1 MKNSFRSTQPFTK
14 ELVEAIELYDYDK
27 DPNETINVAGEK
39 EYSTVLK
46 DMNENM
52 VRFLESQVKKTAAMK
67 IESR

>member
-1 MKNSFRSTQPFTK
+1 
-14 ELVEAIELYDYDK
+14 LI
-27 DPNETINVAGEK
+27 TIILSSRPVYCQVNDTTNVAGEK
-39 EYSTVLK
+39 EYATVLK